1 MCVCLNN
8 IVENWASNCTVVL
21 VTTVLWN
28 GFEWP
33 LQSDTQVGDL
43 GVLTDY
49 TKKLRRQGEITRVFW
64 EK

>member
-8 IVENWASNCTVVL
+8 IVENWVSNCTVVL